1 MATTD
6 SALRTFAYAAL
17 RRLAEAELPAPALP
31 DLAGHPLS
39 VVAARARLTPQETAL
54 LALLVVAEQDEAAQQ
69 AIVDHTGDR
78 DRHRIELGML
88 PALLDAAPTVAGPD
102 SGLVRAALVEA
113 VPRGAFA
120 RTTLVV
126 PPRLLWAMWGDT
138 TQDPALGVG
147 AELLTADLDDAG
159 ECDAVLVVG
168 ADRVRRRQAA
178 AAVLTAPRLLA
189 GVAPDHPA
197 AWAALVREATLSDT
211 AVLLEVDGALD
222 TLGRV
227 WVERARHLSW
237 ALSSSVRLPLD
248 TLPRR
253 TWTEVEASEHA
264 PDAAEWAF
272 VLGAD
277 VERRHHL
284 SAAQLDTMA
293 QAMLVTGRDPVAAYR
308 RLADARL
315 DKLATHIPPRAG
327 WEDLVLSPSRKG
339 TLRDLVNRYQ
349 QAERVYDEWGF
360 PASPSRGVVALFA
373 GPSGTGK
380 TLSAEVV
387 AGELGLDLYRLD
399 LSSVVSKYIGETEK
413 NLDELFDAAAIGNTV
428 LFFDEA
434 DSLFGKRTDVSD
446 SHDRYA
452 NVETSYLLQRLE
464 RYEGVVVL
472 CTNYEK
478 NIDQA
483 FLRRV
488 HVRLEFAMPT
498 EAERAELWRRNLK
511 ASAPL
516 ADDIDLDLLV
526 REFDLSGAGIR
537 NAVIDA
543 AFLAAAGGTSI
554 GMEHLVRG
562 VARELHKLGRMVNE
576 SQFGRWYDAALATTA
591 P

>member
-1 MATTD
+1 METTD
-6 SALRTFAYAAL
+6 GRLRSFAYAAL
-17 RRLAEAELPAPALP
+17 RRLADPELPAPGPLE
-31 DLAGHPLS
+31 LAGHPLEL
-39 VVAARARLTPQETAL
+39 VAARAALTPEETEL
-54 LALLVVAEQDEAAQQ
+54 LALLVVAEQDDGAQR
-69 AIVDHTGDR
+69 ALVEHTGDR
-78 DRHRIELGML
+78 DRHRVEVGML
-88 PALLDAAPTVAGPD
+88 AAILDGSPTLVGPD
-102 SGLVRAALVEA
+102 SGPVRAGLVEV
-113 VPRGAFA
+113 VPRGAFGRA
-120 RTTLVV
+120 VLVV
-126 PPRLLWAMWGDT
+126 PPRLLWALWGET
-138 TQDPALGVG
+138 SQDPALGVG
-147 AELLTADLDDAG
+147 AELLTADIEETG
-159 ECDAVLVVG
+159 EHDAVLVVG

-178 AAVLTAPRLLA
+178 AAALTAPRLLA
-189 GVAPDHPA
+189 CAAPDTAA

-222 TLGRV
+222 AAGRA
-227 WVERARHLSW
+227 WVARARHLRW
-237 ALSSSVRLPLD
+237 ALSAPVRLPLD

-253 TWTEVEASEHA
+253 DWVEVEAGDHA

-277 VERRHHL
+277 VKRTHHL
-284 SAAQLDTMA
+284 TAAQLDTMG
-293 QAMLVTGRDPVAAYR
+293 QAMAVTGRDPAAAYR
-308 RLADARL
+308 RLTDARL
-315 DKLATHIPPRAG
+315 DKLATHVTPRAG
-327 WEDLVLSPSRKG
+327 WDDLVLSPARKG
-339 TLRDLVNRYQ
+339 KLRDLVDRYQ
-349 QAERVYDEWGF
+349 QSGRVYDEWGF
-360 PASPSRGVVALFA
+360 AASPSRGVVSLFA

-434 DSLFGKRTDVSD
+434 DSLFGKRTDVQD

-464 RYEGVVVL
+464 RYDGVVVL
-472 CTNYEK
+472 CTNYER

-488 HVRLEFAMPT
+488 HVRVEFAMPT

-526 REFDLSGAGIR
+526 REFDMSGAGIR
-537 NAVIDA
+537 NAVIDG
-543 AFLAAAGGTSI
+543 AFLAAAAGTPI
-554 GMEHLVRG
+554 GMEHLARG
-562 VARELHKLGRMVNE
+562 VARELQKLGRMVNE
-576 SQFGRWYDAALATTA
+576 AQFGRWYDAAVATTET
-591 P
+591 